1 MRQYVTQDTPDTHGL
16 LTVRGKDYRYMK
28 QVLRL
33 SAGDMLNV
41 RLPDGRLQGMTVCKI
56 EEASKRIILQVCA
69 ASPAELGADSA
80 QGGAATA
87 AEPTQADD
95 TAQLE
100 LWLFQFVA
108 RSAKMDTIIRQATEC
123 GVSVIVPVI
132 GEFSQAGAKE
142 RNFRG
147 DRYERII
154 KEARQQSGSAVN
166 TRVLAAHTLAEA
178 IALWN
183 AHCAER
189 CTPDTTGASCSALG
203 LVLYERT
210 EQTKPLHAAVAQAL
224 HLTAQHAPDDR
235 HPTALTAALVCG
247 AEGGISPAELTQLIT
262 AHFVPI
268 HFKTNILRCETAAL
282 YGIAALQ
289 TAVSEGK
296 LWQCKE

>member
-1 MRQYVTQDTPDTHGL
+1 MRQYIAPKSPGKDGL
-16 LTVRGKDYRYMK
+16 LCIQGKDYRYMK

-33 SAGDMLNV
+33 SAGDMLDV
-41 RLPDGRLQGMTVCKI
+41 RLPDGRLQGMTVCRI
-56 EEASKRIILQVCA
+56 DESARRIILQICA

-80 QGGAATA
+80 QGMAAA
-87 AEPTQADD
+87 AESPDEC
-95 TAQLE
+95 LPE